1 MKPASFLVLISILL
15 SLAYSGFGAD
25 RVVQPLSLGE
35 ALELAKTSNYQVL
48 IARSQ
53 LKEADGRNLESWQA
67 FVPKLDVG
75 GSFIR
80 SNDPVFVF
88 GTKLKQGVFTMEDFE
103 LDRLNHPDPISN
115 WATTI
120 QLQQPLINVDAFY
133 GKSAAGLAERAGEHG
148 LARAE
153 EAVALEVEKAYYGLI
168 LSHSHL
174 RTIDDA
180 VKSAQTLHHEVEAS
194 HQRGLVSEADLLAS
208 QVRLAEMEEQ
218 QLTARL
224 NISNSNDYLKFILG
238 METAVDIVPTDSL
251 LVTEAD
257 FQIEELPPDTIPVNR
272 HDLLALSFAD
282 KAASRELSMRRSE
295 WIPRL
300 NAFGGLE
307 WNSAEFLQ
315 DTQSNWIFGF
325 QLEWSLLD
333 GLGNWGRSRQA
344 GAKSAAAR
352 VKYREAEAKSRMEVR
367 QAHRAL
373 LTARERM
380 RVAEKAVVHSRE
392 SLRITEARFQE
403 GLERVSD
410 VLHREAAYTGA
421 RLRLQRAQHDFK
433 VAQSEL
439 DFYLGAPSKSL
450 SMVDMPAT
458 DSVEQ

>member
-1 MKPASFLVLISILL
+1 MKPATMFVLSMFFVGYAVSVL
-15 SLAYSGFGAD
+15 GAQA
-25 RVVQPLSLGE
+25 VVQPLSLRD
-35 ALELAKTSNYQVL
+35 ALEMAKTRNYKVL

-53 LKEADGRNLESWQA
+53 LAQADGRNLESWQA
-67 FVPKLDVG
+67 FVPRFNVG

-103 LDRLNHPDPISN
+103 LDRLNNPDPINN
-115 WATTI
+115 WATTVR
-120 QLQQPLINVDAFY
+120 LEQPLINVDAFY
-133 GKSAAGLAERAGEHG
+133 GKSAASLGEKAGEHG

-153 EAVALEVEKAYYGLI
+153 ETVALEVEKAYYGLI
-168 LSHSHL
+168 LSHSNL
-174 RTIDDA
+174 KTIDDA
-180 VKSAQTLHHEVEAS
+180 VKSAKTLNDEVEAA
-194 HQRGLVSEADLLAS
+194 HQKGLVSEADLLAS

-218 QLTARL
+218 QLTAKL
-224 NISNSNDYLKFILG
+224 NIANANDYLKFLLG
-238 METAVDIVPTDSL
+238 MESTVEIVPTDSL
-251 LVTEAD
+251 MITDAD
-257 FQIEELPPDTIPVNR
+257 SQFEELPPDTIPVNR
-272 HDLLALSFAD
+272 HDLLALSYAD
-282 KAASRELSMRRSE
+282 KAAHRELSMRHSQ

-300 NAFGGLE
+300 NAFGGFE
-307 WNSAEFLQ
+307 WNSEQFFQ
-315 DTQSNWIFGF
+315 DTQSNWMVGF
-325 QLEWSLLD
+325 QLEWNLLD

-352 VKYREAEAKSRMEVR
+352 TKYREAEAKSRMEVR

-410 VLHREAAYTGA
+410 VLYREAAYTGA

-439 DFYLGAPSKSL
+439 DFYLGASSDLAPEPGGMDAETSK
-450 SMVDMPAT
+450 
-458 DSVEQ
+458 Q